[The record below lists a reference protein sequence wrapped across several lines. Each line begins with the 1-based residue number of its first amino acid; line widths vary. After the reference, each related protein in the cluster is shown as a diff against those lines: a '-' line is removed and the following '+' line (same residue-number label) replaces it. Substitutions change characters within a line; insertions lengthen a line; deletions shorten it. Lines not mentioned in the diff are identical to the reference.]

1 MNAGPKIA
9 VVGATGYAGRELAHL
24 LVRHPAIDRPVFF
37 LREGREGERRANC
50 ITDLYP
56 ELRGRGEAPCRAFS
70 VDAVASSGAAAAFL
84 ALPHEISAEVAPPLV
99 DAGLKVIDL
108 SGAFRFRD
116 SETYAEWYR
125 LPPAPATL
133 LGEAVY
139 GLPELYG
146 SELKQARLVAN
157 PGCYPTAV
165 ILGLKPLVESGWI
178 DSARGIVCDAKSGV
192 SGAGKQPKPETH
204 FVEVNENFRA
214 YGLFTHRHTPEI
226 TGQLGLA
233 PGDVIFTT
241 HLLPI
246 ERGIL
251 ATLYVW
257 LGENREAAEIESL
270 YRQFYAGRPL
280 VRIWPA
286 GTLPELRHVAHTNF
300 CDIGFALDRDARR
313 LVVVSCLDNLGK
325 GAAGQAVQNMNAMFG
340 IEETK
345 GLL

>member
-1 MNAGPKIA
+1 MSAGPKIA

-24 LVRHPAIDRPVFF
+24 LVRHPSIDRPVFF
-37 LREGREGERRANC
+37 LREGRDGERRANC

-56 ELRGRGEAPCRAFS
+56 ELRGRGEAPCRSFS
-70 VDAVASSGAAAAFL
+70 VDAVAESGAAAAFL
-84 ALPHEISAEVAPPLV
+84 ALPMRGCSGVATRLV
-99 DAGLKVIDL
+99 VAGVKVMEL
-108 SGAFRFRD
+108 SGACRCRD
-116 SETYAEWYR
+116 AETCAEWYR
-125 LPPAPATL
+125 LRRGPAAL

-139 GLPELYG
+139 GLPEVYG
-146 SELKQARLVAN
+146 SELKQARVVAN

-178 DSARGIVCDAKSGV
+178 DRGRGIVCDAKSGV

-214 YGLFTHRHTPEI
+214 YDLFTHRHTPEI
-226 TGQLGLA
+226 TGHLGLA

-257 LGENREAAEIESL
+257 LDSPREAAEIEAL
-270 YRQFYAGRPL
+270 FREFYAGRPL

-300 CDIGFALDRDARR
+300 CDLGFVLDRDARR

-340 IEETK
+340 LEETE